1 VAAPAPPC
9 RGTTARLPA
18 VARDACAIITVVKSS
33 ERAPSAE
40 PTAYVLGGNAAGLA
54 VVRSLGRAGV
64 PVVTVLTDDRDFAAR
79 SRYATVLRAP
89 DPADAARAFVDLLR
103 RQPPGVLVPATDA
116 SLEALAEYH
125 DMLAERH
132 IVACPAP
139 EVAQLFLDKLRTSE
153 VAERAGVAAPR
164 TVVPATAEELD
175 ALAGELTYPCLV
187 KPRESFRYSRAFG
200 VKMHRVE
207 DAAQLRT
214 AWRRAD
220 DHGIGTV
227 VQELI
232 PGPEVGGVN
241 YNVYVVDGAPVVELT
256 SRKVRLSPRD
266 FGFPTVV
273 QSAPVP
279 EVVEPGRR
287 IVAAM
292 GIEGFANVEFKRDA
306 RDGSYKLMEVNG
318 RPNMS
323 GALAVRCGVDFPLL
337 AYRHLVDGVVPTSQP
352 WQQHVYWVDEVADAR
367 SAVRRWRGGELSLRD
382 ALTPYVGRHVF
393 VSFATHDPG
402 PLLGRVG
409 TAVAN
414 RARRLAFATPH
425 TKVGRSATAPGRPR
439 AGDGG

>member
-1 VAAPAPPC
+1 MIVGDLRGGPRSGRLGVGHDACRAAD
-9 RGTTARLPA
+9 TRLPV
-18 VARDACAIITVVKSS
+18 VAHDACVIITVVTST

-64 PVVTVLTDDRDFAAR
+64 PVVTVLSDDRDFAAR
-79 SRYATVLRAP
+79 SRYATSLRAP
-89 DPADAARAFVDLLR
+89 DPADAVRDFVDLLD
-103 RQPPGVLVPATDA
+103 RQPPGVLVPVTDA
-116 SLEALAEYH
+116 SLEAVAEHRDVLAK
-125 DMLAERH
+125 RH
-132 IVACPAP
+132 LVACPAA

-164 TVVPATAEELD
+164 TAIPTTADELD

-220 DHGIGTV
+220 DLGIGTV

-241 YNVYVVDGAPVVELT
+241 YNVYVVDGAPVVEMT
-256 SRKVRLSPRD
+256 SRKVRLAPRD

-273 QSAPVP
+273 KSGPVP
-279 EVVEPGRR
+279 EIVEPGRR

-292 GIEGFANVEFKRDA
+292 GVEGFANVEFKRDA
-306 RDGSYKLMEVNG
+306 RDGSYQLMEVNG

-337 AYRHLVDGVVPTSQP
+337 AYRHLVDGVVPTERP
-352 WQQHVYWVDEVADAR
+352 WQHDVYWVDEVADAR
-367 SAVRRWRGGELSLRD
+367 SVVRRWRGGDLSLRD

-393 VSFATHDPG
+393 VSFATYDPG
-402 PLLGRVG
+402 PLLGRIG

-414 RARRLAFATPH
+414 RTRRLAP
-425 TKVGRSATAPGRPR
+425 SRPR
-439 AGDGG
+439 AQAG

>member
-1 VAAPAPPC
+1 V
-9 RGTTARLPA
+9 RLPTIARAACVIIA
-18 VARDACAIITVVKSS
+18 VVTSTGV
-33 ERAPSAE
+33 APSAE

-64 PVVTVLTDDRDFAAR
+64 PVVVVLSDDRDFAAR
-79 SRYATVLRAP
+79 SRYATSLRAP
-89 DPADAARAFVDLLR
+89 DPADATRAFVDLLE

-116 SLEALAEYH
+116 SLEAVTEHRDVLAQ
-125 DMLAERH
+125 RH

-164 TVVPATAEELD
+164 TADPTTADELD

-214 AWRRAD
+214 AWRRAA

-241 YNVYVVDGAPVVELT
+241 YNVYVVDGEPVVELT
-256 SRKVRLSPRD
+256 SRKVRLAPRD

-337 AYRHLVDGVVPTSQP
+337 AYRHLVNGVVPTSRR
-352 WQQHVYWVDEVADAR
+352 WKHHVYWVDEVADAR
-367 SAVRRWRGGELSLRD
+367 SVVRRWRGGEMSLRD
-382 ALTPYVGRHVF
+382 ALTPYLGRHVF
-393 VSFATHDPG
+393 VSFATSDPG
-402 PLLGRVG
+402 PLLGRIG

-414 RARRLAFATPH
+414 RGRRFALPTRR
-425 TKVGRSATAPGRPR
+425 TK
-439 AGDGG
+439 AG

>member
-1 VAAPAPPC
+1 MA
-9 RGTTARLPA
+9 
-18 VARDACAIITVVKSS
+18 VVKST
-33 ERAPSAE
+33 ELAPSGG

-54 VVRSLGRAGV
+54 VMRSLGRAGV
-64 PVVTVLTDDRDFAAR
+64 PVVAVLSDERDFSAR
-79 SRYATVLRAP
+79 SRYATALRAP
-89 DPADAARAFVDLLR
+89 DPADAAQAFVDLLG
-103 RQPPGVLVPATDA
+103 RQSPGVLVPATDA
-116 SLEALAEYH
+116 SLEAVAEHH
-125 DMLAERH
+125 DVLAERH
-132 IVACPAP
+132 LVACPASG
-139 EVAQLFLDKLRTSE
+139 VAQLFLDKLRTSE

-164 TVVPATAEELD
+164 TAIPTTADELD

-214 AWRRAD
+214 AWRRAAD
-220 DHGIGTV
+220 LDIGTV

-241 YNVYVVDGAPVVELT
+241 YNVYVVDGAPVVEMT
-256 SRKVRLSPRD
+256 SRKVRLAPRD

-279 EVVEPGRR
+279 EIVEPGRR

-306 RDGSYKLMEVNG
+306 RDGTYKLMEVNG

-337 AYRHLVDGVVPTSQP
+337 TYRHLVDGAVPTARP
-352 WQQHVYWVDEVADAR
+352 WQHHVYWVDEVADAR
-367 SAVRRWRGGELSLRD
+367 AVVGRWRSRELSLRD
-382 ALTPYVGRHVF
+382 ALTPYVGRRVF
-393 VSFATHDPG
+393 VSFAAHDPG
-402 PLLGRVG
+402 PLLGRIG
-409 TAVAN
+409 TALVNRTRTVA
-414 RARRLAFATPH
+414 
-425 TKVGRSATAPGRPR
+425 RSAPR
-439 AGDGG
+439 TKAGASALRSRRTGGASPPQAGV

>member
-1 VAAPAPPC
+1 M
-9 RGTTARLPA
+9 A
-18 VARDACAIITVVKSS
+18 VVTPT
-33 ERAPSAE
+33 EQAPSAE
-40 PTAYVLGGNAAGLA
+40 PPAYVLGGGAAGLA

-79 SRYATVLRAP
+79 SRYATSLRAP
-89 DPADAARAFVDLLR
+89 DPADAARAFADLLA
-103 RQPPGVLVPATDA
+103 RQPRGVLVPATDA
-116 SLEALAEYH
+116 SLEAVTEHRDALA
-125 DMLAERH
+125 ARH
-132 IVACPAP
+132 VVACPPAD
-139 EVAQLFLDKLRTSE
+139 VAELFLDKLRTSE

-164 TVVPATAEELD
+164 TADPATADELD
-175 ALAGELTYPCLV
+175 AVAGELTYPCLV

-200 VKMHRVE
+200 VKMHRVD

-214 AWRRAD
+214 AWRRAA

-241 YNVYVVDGAPVVELT
+241 YNVYVVDGEPVVEMT
-256 SRKVRLSPRD
+256 SHKVRLAPRD

-273 QSAPVP
+273 RSAPLP
-279 EVVEPGRR
+279 EIVGPGRR

-292 GIEGFANVEFKRDA
+292 GIEGFANVEFKRDS
-306 RDGSYKLMEVNG
+306 RDGSFKLMEVNG

-337 AYRHLVDGVVPTSQP
+337 AYRHLVHGVVPTAQP
-352 WQQHVYWVDEVADAR
+352 WQHHVYWVDEVADAR

-393 VSFATHDPG
+393 VSFARHDPA
-402 PLLGRVG
+402 PLLGRIG
-409 TAVAN
+409 TAVAS
-414 RARRLAFATPH
+414 RARRLARSSTP
-425 TKVGRSATAPGRPR
+425 TKVGSTPGPTPGR
-439 AGDGG
+439 